1 MTPVDL
7 TPRPADPTV
16 AAPRA
21 NRRKWVS
28 IGVLMLVLAA
38 GGVVLT
44 KFLTSSL
51 DYYCNA
57 DEVGHKSG
65 CEAGRQ
71 LRIQGTVVE
80 HSLKSSQGVTTFD
93 ISFNRVT
100 VPVVYDGDPGGL
112 FQECIPVVV
121 HGVLK
126 TQVVDGKETSVFDGD
141 EVEVKHS
148 NEYEAKNKDRLDEA
162 SEESAACLQQ
172 Q

>member
-7 TPRPADPTV
+7 TPRVTEPAV
-16 AAPRA
+16 GARRR
-21 NRRKWVS
+21 NNRKWVS
-28 IGVLMLVLAA
+28 IGVLVLVLAG

-51 DYYCNA
+51 DYFCNV
-57 DEVGHKSG
+57 DEVGQKSG

-71 LRIQGTVVE
+71 MRIQGTVVE
-80 HSLKSSQGVTTFD
+80 HTLKSSKGITSFD
-93 ISFNRVT
+93 ISFNDVT
-100 VPVVYDGDPGGL
+100 LPVVYDGDPGGL

-126 TQVVDGKETSVFDGD
+126 DGVFDGD

-148 NEYEAKNKDRLDEA
+148 NEYEAKNKARLDEA
-162 SEESAACLQQ
+162 NQESAACLQQ